1 MPKNPSRILI
11 SSPRRL
17 QVACIGLLLLLP
29 LPAVAV
35 EGTLTADKDNS
46 LYEHPDGSQSNGSGD
61 YLFVGR
67 SNGLSQRALVF
78 FDIAGSIPDGSTI
91 ESVSLTM
98 NVSSSQAGTDN
109 VSLHRLLADW
119 GEGDSVDGEEG
130 RGATATRGDATW
142 IHSFSSD
149 TMWENPGGDF
159 TSIASADLGVGGIGN
174 YTWTSTPD
182 MIGDVQGWLDDPST
196 NFGWILIGNESG
208 GTTAKRFDSREH
220 QSEANHPVLTI
231 VFDLT
236 AVDDM
241 SWGMIKLEAR

>member
-1 MPKNPSRILI
+1 MPKNPSRIVI

-29 LPAVAV
+29 LPAVSV

-46 LYEHPDGSQSNGSGD
+46 LYEHPDGSQSNGAGD

-91 ESVSLTM
+91 QTGTE
-98 NVSSSQAGTDN
+98 NVR
-109 VSLHRLLADW
+109 LHRLLSDW
-119 GEGDSVDGEEG
+119 GEGDSVGGEEG
-130 RGATATRGDATW
+130 RGATATLGDATW

-149 TMWENPGGDF
+149 TMWEHPGGDF
-159 TSIASADLGVGGIGN
+159 ASIASADLGVGGVGHH
-174 YTWTSTPD
+174 TWTSTPD
-182 MIGDVQGWLDDPST
+182 MIADVQGWLDDPST

-208 GTTAKRFDSREH
+208 GAGAKRFDSREH
-220 QSEANHPVLTI
+220 QSEANHPLLTI

-236 AVDDM
+236 AVDDV
-241 SWGMIKLEAR
+241 SWGMVKLEAR

>member
-1 MPKNPSRILI
+1 MPQKPSQILI

-17 QVACIGLLLLLP
+17 QLCVGFLLLLP

-35 EGTLTADKDNS
+35 EGTLTADRDNS
-46 LYEHPDGSQSNGSGD
+46 LYEHPDGAESNGSGD
-61 YLFVGR
+61 FLFVGR

-98 NVSSSQAGTDN
+98 NVSNSQAGTEN
-109 VSLHRLLADW
+109 VRLHRLLTDW
-119 GEGDSVDGEEG
+119 GEGDSLGGEEG
-130 RGATATRGDATW
+130 RGAPATPRDATW

-159 TSIASADLGVGGIGN
+159 ASIASADLGVGGVGN
-174 YTWTSTPD
+174 YTWTSTAD

-208 GTTAKRFDSREH
+208 GATAKRFDSREH
-220 QSEANHPVLTI
+220 QSVANRPVLTI

-236 AVDDM
+236 AVDDL
-241 SWGMIKLEAR
+241 SWGMVKLEAR